1 MGLLAFL
8 ACVAVDRRVDWETP
22 ADDALLAAAGDSLL
36 GLSGGATE
44 GRAPV
49 EAVHAL
55 GSTLDV
61 VLDARGIGSA
71 DGWTIESLD
80 ADICQVVQHNEEG
93 SDPSFTLYFRAAGTT
108 DLYVLDTDG
117 MVVDWQGVEV
127 RDPQAILVYA
137 YESLTSGAD
146 VPVEAIHV
154 LPGARATYAVGW
166 ADGNGEVMAGAGLVT
181 VGALDGDV
189 AVVSNA
195 GLAPQGFDAFDVVVS
210 EDARAGTE
218 TLTLSAGTTL
228 TRDLPIVV
236 HATGEVD
243 GVALAVDVDTQVD
256 EETGAT
262 RTAGVVRAEA
272 RVGEQ
277 PLAGVVFRWTD
288 DGVEIGEGTW
298 VEIAGKGPDDL
309 HDITACYG
317 EVCTTERVAGHI
329 VSTWAPES
337 AEDPLACACA
347 TGSATDMA
355 GWMAPLLAGLALRRR
370 RFARGRARGV
380 AGTPPR
386 LAPSGAQSGARGE
399 DASAEGGAEPGS
411 ASAGLRPRRSPPSG
425 GREGPA

>member
-1 MGLLAFL
+1 MGLLAIL

-22 ADDALLAAAGDSLL
+22 ADDALLAAAGDVLL
-36 GLSGGATE
+36 GEGGGTTE

-71 DGWTIESLD
+71 EGWTIESLD

-108 DLYVLDTDG
+108 DLYVRDSDG
-117 MVVDWQGVEV
+117 VVVDWQGIEV

-166 ADGNGEVMAGAGLVT
+166 ADVNGEVMAGAGLVT

-189 AVVSNA
+189 SVVANA
-195 GLAPQGFDAFDVVVS
+195 GLAPQGFDAFDVVVAD
-210 EDARAGTE
+210 DAGAGTE
-218 TLTLSAGTTL
+218 TLALSAGNTL
-228 TRDLPIVV
+228 TRDLPVVV
-236 HATGEVD
+236 HARSEVD
-243 GVALAVDVDTQVD
+243 GVALAVDVDTLVD
-256 EETGAT
+256 EESGAT
-262 RTAGVVRAEA
+262 STAGVVRGEA
-272 RVGEQ
+272 RVGTQ
-277 PLAGVVFRWTD
+277 ALAGVVFTWSD

-298 VEIAGKGPDDL
+298 VEIGGKGPDDL

-317 EVCTTERVAGHI
+317 DVCATERVAGHI

-337 AEDPLACACA
+337 TDEPLACACA
-347 TGSATDMA
+347 TGTAGGMA
-355 GWMAPLLAGLALRRR
+355 GWLAPLLAGLALRRR
-370 RFARGRARGV
+370 RVSRGV
-380 AGTPPR
+380 RPTWNGAGT
-386 LAPSGAQSGARGE
+386 APAPGAVRA
-399 DASAEGGAEPGS
+399 ASPGS
-411 ASAGLRPRRSPPSG
+411 A
-425 GREGPA
+425 

>member
-1 MGLLAFL
+1 MGLLAIL

-93 SDPSFTLYFRAAGTT
+93 SEPSFRLYFRAAGTT
-108 DLYVLDTDG
+108 DLYVRDSDG
-117 MVVDWQGVEV
+117 IVVDWQGIEV

-137 YESLTSGAD
+137 YESLTSGAEA
-146 VPVEAIHV
+146 PVESIHV

-166 ADGNGEVMAGAGLVT
+166 ADANGEVMAGAGLVT

-189 AVVSNA
+189 SVVANA
-195 GLAPQGFDAFDVVVS
+195 GLAPQGFDAFDVVVAD
-210 EDARAGTE
+210 DAGAGTE
-218 TLTLSAGTTL
+218 TLALSAGTVL
-228 TRDLPIVV
+228 ARDLPVVV
-236 HATGEVD
+236 HARSEVD
-243 GVALAVDVDTQVD
+243 GVALAVDVDTLVD
-256 EETGAT
+256 EESGAT
-262 RTAGVVRAEA
+262 STAGVVRGEA
-272 RVGEQ
+272 RVGAQ
-277 PLAGVVFRWTD
+277 ALAGVVFTWSD

-298 VEIAGKGPDDL
+298 VEIGGKGPDDL

-317 EVCTTERVAGHI
+317 EVCATERVAGHI

-337 AEDPLACACA
+337 TDDPLACACA
-347 TGSATDMA
+347 TGTAGGMA
-355 GWMAPLLAGLALRRR
+355 GWLAPLVAGLALRRR
-370 RFARGRARGV
+370 RVARGV
-380 AGTPPR
+380 AGAGT
-386 LAPSGAQSGARGE
+386 APAPGAVRA
-399 DASAEGGAEPGS
+399 ASPGS
-411 ASAGLRPRRSPPSG
+411 A
-425 GREGPA
+425 

>member
-8 ACVAVDRRVDWETP
+8 ACVAVDQRVDWETP
-22 ADDALLAAAGDSLL
+22 SDDALLAAAGDSLL
-36 GLSGGATE
+36 GLTGGATA

-55 GSTLDV
+55 GSTLEV

-93 SDPSFTLYFRAAGTT
+93 SAPSFTLYFRAVGTT
-108 DLYVLDTDG
+108 DLYVLDDDG
-117 MVVDWQGVEV
+117 LVVDWQGIEV

-146 VPVEAIHV
+146 APVESIHV
-154 LPGARATYAVGW
+154 LPGTRATYAVGW
-166 ADGNGEVMAGAGLVT
+166 AAADGALMAGAGLVT

-189 AVVSNA
+189 SVVANTE
-195 GLAPQGFDAFDVVVS
+195 LQPQGFDAFDVVVAA
-210 EDARAGTE
+210 DAPAGTE
-218 TLTLSAGTTL
+218 TLALSAGNTL

-262 RTAGVVRAEA
+262 RTAGVVRGEA
-272 RVGEQ
+272 RIGEQ
-277 PLAGVVFRWTD
+277 PLAGVVFTWTD
-288 DGVEIGEGTW
+288 DGVEVGEGTW
-298 VEIAGKGPDDL
+298 VEIGGKGPDDL

-317 EVCTTERVAGHI
+317 EVCATERVAGHI
-329 VSTWAPES
+329 LSTWAPEA
-337 AEDPLACACA
+337 AEEALVPCACT

-355 GWMAPLLAGLALRRR
+355 GWVAPLLAGLSLRRR
-370 RFARGRARGV
+370 RIAR
-380 AGTPPR
+380 
-386 LAPSGAQSGARGE
+386 
-399 DASAEGGAEPGS
+399 
-411 ASAGLRPRRSPPSG
+411 
-425 GREGPA
+425 